1 MATLE
6 AGFLRFL
13 GFLFPVV
20 ATPLFTYHIGQ
31 FDFTFTAAQPL
42 ATLVVVAV
50 TAINYL
56 SGRMGGVIQIGLT
69 SLKIGAI
76 ALIVIPG
83 VLFGKPHRLEAAPQF
98 THLGLRTI
106 TT

>member
-1 MATLE
+1 MPSFLERPVGMATLA

-50 TAINYL
+50 FANHYL
-56 SGRMGGVIQIGLT
+56 IVLIGRVIPIVLA
-69 SLKIGAI
+69 SLEIVAI
-76 ALIVIPG
+76 ALIVIAG
-83 VLFGKPHRLEAAPQF
+83 DLFCKQH
-98 THLGLRTI
+98 
-106 TT
+106 

>member
-42 ATLVVVAV
+42 AALVVVAV

-56 SGRMGGVIQIGLT
+56 SVRMGGAIQVALT

-76 ALIVIPG
+76 ALLVIAG
-83 VLFGKPHRLEAAPQF
+83 VLFAKQHGLQSPPQP
-98 THLGLRTI
+98 THLRLT
-106 TT
+106 